1 MRGKTNVAYITNV
14 LRTVAGNA
22 IQVST
27 VLSSSIAAN
36 TDTLTI
42 TMSVDEAA
50 LGKNA
55 TQA

>member
-1 MRGKTNVAYITNV
+1 MGGKTNVAYITNV
-14 LRTVAGNA
+14 LCTVAGNA

-27 VLSSSIAAN
+27 VLSSSIVAN